1 MEQRVPNYTTLLPEV
16 YADPEVLALCA
27 EGDRKRASQTYHDLT
42 HFTLVR
48 DVAVSLATMIEDLV
62 PGMLPKHTREVIIPV
77 AGFLHDIGGG
87 IDPDDHARVGAQWSR
102 KYLRK
107 KGFTK
112 SDIHEISRV
121 IACHRSEVV
130 LKARSFSRKNLADA
144 AWAIVVIADKAV
156 GDEERVRPE
165 PAAELARLRAE
176 HKIHE
181 WTGSVH
187 DQVNFAI
194 KSADLVLDGRGKGAT
209 DPGVIVLKLRMDEE
223 VATPEQVYQLY
234 GRRFHACGKAAQ
246 YLGFVFRL
254 EFNGERYFFDKK
266 SQGWQRVETIHA
278 TMPDPVEITPDEGD
292 TK

>member
-1 MEQRVPNYTTLLPEV
+1 MEQQVPDYNTLVPKVYT
-16 YADPEVLALCA
+16 DPEVLALCA

-48 DVAVSLATMIEDLV
+48 DVAVSLATSIDNLV
-62 PGMLPKHTREVIIPV
+62 PGLLSQHTREVIIPV
-77 AGFLHDIGGG
+77 AGFLHDVGGG

-102 KYLRK
+102 KYLK
-107 KGFTK
+107 KLGFTRD
-112 SDIHEISRV
+112 DIREISRV

-130 LKARSFSRKNLADA
+130 LKPRSFSRRNFADA

-156 GDEERVRPE
+156 GDEERVRPG
-165 PAAELARLRAE
+165 PAAELARLRNE
-176 HKIHE
+176 HRMSE
-181 WTGSVH
+181 WTGSEH

-209 DPGVIVLKLRMDEE
+209 DPGVIVLKLRLDEE
-223 VATPEQVYQLY
+223 VASPEQVYKLY

-254 EFNGERYFFDKK
+254 EFNGERYYYDKK
-266 SQGWQRVETIHA
+266 AQGWKRVETIHA
-278 TMPDPVEITPDEGD
+278 TMPETPVEPPADS

>member
-1 MEQRVPNYTTLLPEV
+1 MEQQVPDYNTLIPAI
-16 YADPEVLALCA
+16 YADPEVIALCA

-48 DVAVSLATMIEDLV
+48 DVAVSLASSINNLM
-62 PGMLPKHTREVIIPV
+62 PGLLSKHTLEVIVPV
-77 AGFLHDIGGG
+77 AAFLHDIGGG

-102 KYLRK
+102 KYLK
-107 KGFTK
+107 KRGFTK
-112 SDIHEISRV
+112 EDIREISRV

-130 LKARSFSRKNLADA
+130 LKPRSFSRRNFADA

-156 GDEERVRPE
+156 GDEERVRPG
-165 PAAELARLRAE
+165 PAAELSRLRDE
-176 HKIHE
+176 HKMSE
-181 WTGSVH
+181 WTGSEH

-209 DPGVIVLKLRMDEE
+209 DPGVIVLKLRLDEE
-223 VATPEQVYQLY
+223 VATPEQVYKLY
-234 GRRFHACGKAAQ
+234 SRRFHACGKAAQ

-254 EFNGERYFFDKK
+254 EFNGERYLYDKK
-266 SQGWQRVETIHA
+266 SQGWKRVETIHA
-278 TMPDPVEITPDEGD
+278 TMPEEPALPSS

>member
-1 MEQRVPNYTTLLPEV
+1 MNHAVPDYKTLIPAIYE
-16 YADPEVLALCA
+16 DPEVLALCA
-27 EGDRKRASQTYHDLT
+27 EGDRKRASQTYHDLN

-48 DVAVSLATMIEDLV
+48 DVAVSLASSIHAIMPE
-62 PGMLPKHTREVIIPV
+62 MLPQHTRDVIIPV

-87 IDPDDHARVGAQWSR
+87 IDPDDHARAGANWAR
-102 KYLRK
+102 KYLK
-107 KGFTK
+107 KLGFTP
-112 SDIHEISRV
+112 DDVREISRV

-130 LKARSFSRKNLADA
+130 LKARSFSRRNFADA

-165 PAAELARLRAE
+165 PALELARLRKE
-176 HKIHE
+176 GKMSE

-209 DPGVIVLKLRMDEE
+209 DPGVIVLKLRMDED
-223 VATPEQVYQLY
+223 VASPEQVYNLY

-254 EFNGERYFFDKK
+254 EFNGERYYYDKRA
-266 SQGWQRVETIHA
+266 QGWKRVETIHA
-278 TMPDPVEITPDEGD
+278 TMPDLEPTPTTDAA
-292 TK
+292 